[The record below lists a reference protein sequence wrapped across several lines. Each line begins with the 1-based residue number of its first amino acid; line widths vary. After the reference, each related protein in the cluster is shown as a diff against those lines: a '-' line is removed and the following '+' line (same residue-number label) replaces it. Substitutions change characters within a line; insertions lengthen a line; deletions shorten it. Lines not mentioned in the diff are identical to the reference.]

1 RVLSGVPGRA
11 RMYRAVQLLTASAT
25 DRLWIT
31 DAYLIAPPPLYAS
44 LLDAARAGVDVRLL
58 VPGTSD
64 LPVLRDS
71 TRIGYRDL
79 LGAVAVVT
87 VRRGAGGLR
96 RAITSTAT
104 LVFAGMGG
112 LLLVFPRV
120 MAMVLAAGA
129 FSLALAFGLYT
140 FERRRTR
147 DADDG

>member
-1 RVLSGVPGRA
+1 MQSARRRAGAAIPARPRDQPRNRAAGPSPIPPGPARRSARHRPVVRSRAAAQALEVRA
-11 RMYRAVQLLTASAT
+11 RGGGRR
-25 DRLWIT
+25 DG
-31 DAYLIAPPPLYAS
+31 AP
-44 LLDAARAGVDVRLL
+44 
-58 VPGTSD
+58 
-64 LPVLRDS
+64 
-71 TRIGYRDL
+71 
-79 LGAVAVVT
+79 
-87 VRRGAGGLR
+87 RGGGLR

>member
-1 RVLSGVPGRA
+1 MQSA
-11 RMYRAVQLLTASAT
+11 RR
-25 DRLWIT
+25 
-31 DAYLIAPPPLYAS
+31 
-44 LLDAARAGVDVRLL
+44 RAGAAIPARPRDQPRNRAAGPSPIPPGPARGSARHRASS
-58 VPGTSD
+58 VPEQPHKRS
-64 LPVLRDS
+64 R
-71 TRIGYRDL
+71 YE

-87 VRRGAGGLR
+87 LRRVAGGLR

-104 LVFAGMGG
+104 LMFAGIGG

>member
-1 RVLSGVPGRA
+1 MQSPRRRAGAAIPARPRDQPRNRAAGPSPIPPGPA
-11 RMYRAVQLLTASAT
+11 RGSARHRAVVRS
-25 DRLWIT
+25 R
-31 DAYLIAPPPLYAS
+31 
-44 LLDAARAGVDVRLL
+44 AAAQALEVE
-58 VPGTSD
+58 
-64 LPVLRDS
+64 
-71 TRIGYRDL
+71 

-87 VRRGAGGLR
+87 VRRVAGGLR

-104 LVFAGMGG
+104 LLFAGMGG

-129 FSLALAFGLYT
+129 FSLALAFAVYT